1 MAITRARKQEFVAL
15 FEELLQASQALVIVS
30 FQGIT
35 VPEMEQLRKSV
46 RESGGRFMV
55 VKNTLFK
62 RALTAQGLPLPE
74 DGTVFEGP
82 TAVAFALQDPAATA
96 KAVVDFRKGR
106 EDLLR
111 LKAGYLD
118 GKPVAGEVMEQLA
131 KLPPLPVLRA
141 QLLGTIMAPATRL
154 VRVLA
159 EPGRQ
164 LAAVVDAYRRKLEEG
179 GAAPE
184 STAA

>member
-1 MAITRARKQEFVAL
+1 LAITRARKQEFVAL
-15 FEELLQASQALVIVS
+15 FEKLLQDSEGLVLVT

-46 RESGGRFMV
+46 RESGGQFMV

-62 RALTAQGLPLPE
+62 RALTAQGYPLPE
-74 DGTVFEGP
+74 DPSVLEGP

-96 KAVVDFRKGR
+96 KAVVEFRKGR
-106 EDLLR
+106 ENALR
-111 LKAGYLD
+111 IKAGYLD
-118 GKPVAGEVMEQLA
+118 GKPVPAETMVQLA

-164 LAAVVDAYRRKLEEG
+164 IAAVVDAYRRKQEEG
-179 GAAPE
+179 SAAPE